1 MPRKDFYHQAVVNA
15 LLKAGWTITDD
26 PLVLSY
32 GGKDVYIDLGAE
44 QTIGAE
50 KDGQK
55 IAVEIKTFLGASAVR
70 ELEVAIGQYNLY
82 RDILSELEPERLL
95 YLAVPERV
103 YKGIF
108 TDPLGQLVLERQRL
122 QLLIFEESQ
131 ERILRWIP

>member
-1 MPRKDFYHQAVVNA
+1 MPRKDFYHEVVVNA
-15 LLKAGWTITDD
+15 LIKDGWTITDD

-32 GGKDVYIDLGAE
+32 GGKYVYIDLGAE

-50 KDGQK
+50 KDGQR
-55 IAVEIKTFLGASAVR
+55 IAVEIKTFLGASTVR

>member
-15 LLKAGWTITDD
+15 LLKEGWTITND

-55 IAVEIKTFLGASAVR
+55 IAVEIKTFLGASTVR